1 MWSVKAYEQF
11 LTVTIS
17 YYHEVTQKGKKIKK
31 RPLLLGLTIR
41 FLALLGLTQMVEYVI
56 NGDNIR
62 ATLFTILSST
72 QNIVET
78 FVSFHLYFKSGQL
91 ADFFYFV
98 KYSTCMPSMIER
110 ESLKSWIT
118 KISRLEVMIMLT
130 VIFQC
135 IIMGRFFV
143 VNFHPALPTPAL
155 IFFLI
160 LLTFLSISQKIIPF
174 ILFCCT
180 TLLTNVLDVQLS
192 IFTDSVNATI
202 ISKIQKTHNDSAI
215 MEATEQFELSL
226 VEVSFFLFLCII

>member
-1 MWSVKAYEQF
+1 
-11 LTVTIS
+11 
-17 YYHEVTQKGKKIKK
+17 
-31 RPLLLGLTIR
+31 
-41 FLALLGLTQMVEYVI
+41 
-56 NGDNIR
+56 
-62 ATLFTILSST
+62 
-72 QNIVET
+72 
-78 FVSFHLYFKSGQL
+78 
-91 ADFFYFV
+91 
-98 KYSTCMPSMIER
+98 MPSMIER

-135 IIMGRFFV
+135 TIMGRFFFD
-143 VNFHPALPTPAL
+143 NFHPALPTPAL

-202 ISKIQKTHNDSAI
+202 ISKIQKTHNDSTI
-215 MEATEQFELSL
+215 MEATKQFELSL